1 MERTLEKRIRWLLA
15 FVMCGLVASGAT
27 AIPLRSEVIWL
38 TTVLGAGPDA
48 RPESHSGLMSW
59 LLRVREALVATDR
72 QYPFLFYGTDWLAFA
87 HFAIAFA
94 FIGPLRDPVRNS
106 WVVTF
111 GLAASAGVVACAMV
125 AGWARGI
132 PFYWRVLDSLFGI
145 GAAVPLLMCRRYI
158 LRLEHLRRGTAA

>member
-15 FVMCGLVASGAT
+15 FVICGLVASGVT

-48 RPESHSGLMSW
+48 RPESHFGLMSW

-72 QYPFLFYGTDWLAFA
+72 QYPFL
-87 HFAIAFA
+87 
-94 FIGPLRDPVRNS
+94 
-106 WVVTF
+106 
-111 GLAASAGVVACAMV
+111 V